1 MRAAANDRD
10 GSAYAYPR
18 LLLRA
23 RAGAQ
28 SDRGVRFMRE
38 RENEKAPGVAVPTE

>member
-10 GSAYAYPR
+10 GSAYAYSR
-18 LLLRA
+18 LRA

>member
-18 LLLRA
+18 LRA

-38 RENEKAPGVAVPTE
+38 RENKKAPGVAVPTE

>member
-1 MRAAANDRD
+1 MRAARD
-10 GSAYAYPR
+10 GTHGSAYAYPR
-18 LLLRA
+18 LRA

>member
-1 MRAAANDRD
+1 MRAAANVTV
-10 GSAYAYPR
+10 AHTHIYPR
-18 LLLRA
+18 LRA